1 MELIDRLRAWTHHR
15 QRLGESAAPD
25 ALTALHDVVGVYS
38 AHPTAPLALAART
51 HGFSASRF
59 RRLESE
65 RVALR
70 VAAMRGS
77 IFLVPRADAARLA
90 LPFVDL
96 KAQVGKRLDRW
107 SLTAEDYARIKAAM
121 LAAAT
126 EPAPSAVLGA
136 AAGVSGG
143 MLATLLRCLRHEGVV
158 LPIGGGSLRSEQFR
172 YVASQVWAPE
182 LAAALAGAPL
192 ADERCVHE
200 ALVRLA
206 GDYLRS
212 FGPVRVADFA
222 WWSGIK
228 VATAR
233 AVLADHDTV
242 DIGGGLLLAR
252 ADLAAFEAVASP
264 KNSVDLLP
272 KWDSYTMGLAP
283 DGRARFVHPDLQSRV
298 YSQGGGGAL
307 PGDGFP
313 VVLVDGAAVGIWR
326 LTAKDGP
333 SVDLFHPDL
342 VESDPSDTD
351 LFDTVGARTR
361 ARIEARI
368 GEVATLLAG

>member
-15 QRLGESAAPD
+15 QRLGESTAPD
-25 ALTALHDVVGVYS
+25 ALTALREVVGVYS
-38 AHPTAPLALAART
+38 SHPTAPLALAART
-51 HGFSASRF
+51 HGFSGDAF

-77 IFLVPRADAARLA
+77 VFLVPRGDAARLT

-96 KAQVGKRLDRW
+96 DAQVGKRLDRW
-107 SLTAEDYARIKAAM
+107 SLTADDYARIKAAM
-121 LAAAT
+121 LAAAA

-143 MLATLLRCLRHEGVV
+143 MLATLLRCLRHEGVL
-158 LPIGGGSLRSEQFR
+158 LPIGGGSLRAEQFR

-182 LAAALAGAPL
+182 LAAALLEAPF
-192 ADERCVHE
+192 ADERRVDE
-200 ALVRLA
+200 ALGDLA
-206 GDYLRS
+206 GDYLRA
-212 FGPVRVADFA
+212 FGPARVADFA

-228 VATAR
+228 RRTAT
-233 AVLADHDTV
+233 AVLAEHDTV

-252 ADLAAFEAVASP
+252 GDLDAFESVASP
-264 KNSVDLLP
+264 TNSVDLLP
-272 KWDSYTMGLAP
+272 KWDSYTMGLAA
-283 DGRARFVHPDLQSRV
+283 DGRARFVHPDVQARV
-298 YSQGGGGAL
+298 YSQGGGGTL

-313 VVLVDGAAVGIWR
+313 VVLVDGAAAGIWR

-333 SVDLFHPDL
+333 SV
-342 VESDPSDTD
+342 EM
-351 LFDTVGARTR
+351 FDTVGVRTR
-361 ARIEARI
+361 GRIDELI
-368 GEVATLLAG
+368 GTVAAFLTG